1 MSSTATSIKIQSPVI
16 APEFERSLANSGDT
30 QPQQAEIAQRA
41 YEIFIERGSA
51 HGNDVGDWLQAEC
64 ELKRAAIGNG
74 AVCLLP
80 RQGTVEE

>member
-30 QPQQAEIAQRA
+30 QPQHAEIAQRA

-64 ELKRAAIGNG
+64 ELKRTAIGNG

>member
-1 MSSTATSIKIQSPVI
+1 MSSTATSTKIQTPVI
-16 APEFERSLANSGDT
+16 ALECEHSLANSGDT
-30 QPQQAEIAQRA
+30 RPQHAEIAQCA

-51 HGNDVGDWLQAEC
+51 HGRDVGDWLQAEC
-64 ELKRAAIGNG
+64 ELRRAAIGNG

>member
-1 MSSTATSIKIQSPVI
+1 MSSTATSIKIQSPVV